1 MKVIESTGIVSAFIK
16 VTGAALQ
23 SDLLVRLMRVLEWE
37 ERVGSF
43 WLLYDRGLVKAGQD
57 QIDRL
62 KSLSKRLL
70 TIRNGTFLHI
80 DAQQLFDPQRVYRK
94 AKIKWRTDIQPAI
107 ELVSSVVNELYK
119 VKIGE
124 PSERT
129 MFSTTEYRE
138 EILSRNLLPLT
149 KS

>member
-1 MKVIESTGIVSAFIK
+1 LKVIESTGIVSAFIK

-94 AKIKWRTDIQPAI
+94 ATIKWRTDIQPAI

-138 EILSRNLLPLT
+138 EIFSRNLLPLT

>member
-62 KSLSKRLL
+62 KSLSKRLDFSAPSPMSL
-70 TIRNGTFLHI
+70 
-80 DAQQLFDPQRVYRK
+80 
-94 AKIKWRTDIQPAI
+94 KIKSGR
-107 ELVSSVVNELYK
+107 S
-119 VKIGE
+119 
-124 PSERT
+124 
-129 MFSTTEYRE
+129 FSAFDV
-138 EILSRNLLPLT
+138 
-149 KS
+149 